1 MNGVTIVGAGGIG
14 CAVGYA
20 LRIAGIDVT
29 FVECDRDK
37 VAWGK
42 TRGVLVDRNPTQSA
56 EFVHFNEWLPDAKA
70 TVLLCT
76 KCYDNSS
83 VLERV
88 PDTVTLIPIQNGFDQ
103 ALKNPRVALEGI
115 ASFVSECYPHQS
127 HTRITRTGK
136 LHLGGRSSARPSNKD
151 LQGKLTSLGEA
162 LSQARLFQVEMVPDI
177 LPYKH
182 TKLMYNA
189 AISPLAAA
197 AGLHNGQLLSVPAAR
212 RWFFDLLRE
221 NYTILSEAGV
231 MLGKVGPFH
240 PHTVSRILSSRMIS
254 RMLSWAFY
262 PSLRGTYCSMYADL
276 PAGRTE
282 VDYYNRYL
290 IDLAG
295 DRPCPANRR
304 IYELVKKME
313 RERIAPGLHLLKE
326 LDES

>member
-29 FVECDRDK
+29 FVESDLDK
-37 VAWGK
+37 VVWGK
-42 TRGVLVDRNPTQSA
+42 TQGILVDRNPTRQA
-56 EFVHFNEWLPDAKA
+56 EFELFNEWLPDANA

-76 KCYDNSS
+76 KCYDNAS

-88 PDTVTLIPIQNGFDQ
+88 PDTVILIPIQNGFDQ
-103 ALKNPRVALEGI
+103 ALENSRVALEGI
-115 ASFVSECYPHQS
+115 ASFVSECLPHQS
-127 HTRITRTGK
+127 HTRITRAGK
-136 LHLGGRSSARPSNKD
+136 LHLGGRGSGRSLDEALK
-151 LQGKLTSLGEA
+151 GKLAFLGEA
-162 LSQARLFQVEMVPDI
+162 LAQAGLFQVELVPDI

-221 NYTILSEAGV
+221 NYTILCEAGV
-231 MLGKVGPFH
+231 RLGKVGPFH
-240 PHTVSRILSSRMIS
+240 PHTVSRILSSRMVS

-282 VDYYNRYL
+282 IDYYNRYL

-313 RERIAPGLHLLKE
+313 RERIAPGLHVLKE
-326 LDES
+326 LDGA